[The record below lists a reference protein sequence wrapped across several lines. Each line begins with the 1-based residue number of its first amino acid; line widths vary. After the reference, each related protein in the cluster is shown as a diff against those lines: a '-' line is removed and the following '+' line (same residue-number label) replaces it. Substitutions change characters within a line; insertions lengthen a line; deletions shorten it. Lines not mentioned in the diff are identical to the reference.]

1 MQGKAQ
7 FGPYEVK
14 EKSEFIFASSDRFD
28 EQVDRLRAL
37 RFGKFKYIRNFN
49 PDISN
54 AMAVSYREQ
63 MPMMQYLN
71 QLWEAQELEPNAAA
85 WFKTPK
91 PKEEL
96 YNLEQDPYELNNLA
110 SEVGLQDTLT
120 FLRTQ
125 MDKWIF
131 ETQDLGEFSEKTL
144 INKWFP
150 EGKRQKLVPV
160 TTKIQADKIVL
171 EHPDKG
177 ATIVWKKKSRY
188 RLVNLL

>member
-96 YNLEQDPYELNNLA
+96 YNLFKAGDEVVIKETD
-110 SEVGLQDTLT
+110 EVGTI
-120 FLRTQ
+120 
-125 MDKWIF
+125 KV
-131 ETQDLGEFSEKTL
+131 LGT
-144 INKWFP
+144 NY
-150 EGKRQKLVPV
+150 V
-160 TTKIQADKIVL
+160 IVQL
-171 EHPDKG
+171 G
-177 ATIVWKKKSRY
+177 
-188 RLVNLL
+188 L